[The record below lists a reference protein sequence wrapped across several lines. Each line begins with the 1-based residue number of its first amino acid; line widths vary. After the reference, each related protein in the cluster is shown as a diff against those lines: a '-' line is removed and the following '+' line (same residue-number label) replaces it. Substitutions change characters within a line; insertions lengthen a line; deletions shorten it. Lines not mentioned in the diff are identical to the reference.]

1 MDIKEKIY
9 SMGNKYRIKILDP
22 YQKSYRGYITNYQ
35 RLFLEALDDKK
46 LLTQKEI
53 TAILDIS
60 KQHVSLLTKDLM
72 EKGYIEKV
80 DNEENKNTY
89 FLRLTAAGES
99 AVHSRIQENLIKT
112 EEKFVAMTDEKQ
124 KELLKAIE
132 IVENFF
138 DLL

>member
-1 MDIKEKIY
+1 MDIKERIY

-22 YQKSYRGYITNYQ
+22 YQKSYKGYITNYQ

-46 LLTQKEI
+46 LLPQKEI
-53 TAILDIS
+53 AAILDIS
-60 KQHVSLLTKDLM
+60 KQHTSLLAKDLM

-80 DNEENKNTY
+80 ENEGNKNTY
-89 FLRLTAAGES
+89 FLKLTDAGES
-99 AVHSRIQENLIKT
+99 IVHLRIKENLMKT
-112 EEKFVAMTDEKQ
+112 EEKFMAMTGEKQ
-124 KELLKAIE
+124 KELLKAIG

>member
-53 TAILDIS
+53 TVILDIS

-80 DNEENKNTY
+80 DNKENRNTY
-89 FLRLTAAGES
+89 FLRLTKAGENV
-99 AVHSRIQENLIKT
+99 VHLRIKENLMNT
-112 EEKFVAMTDEKQ
+112 EEKYEAMTAEKQ
-124 KELLKAIE
+124 EELLKAIE